1 MGSSLRTTW
10 PQGLLLFNC
19 KQNPTHE
26 CWDEG
31 LSGHEIIPCV
41 LHEEFWSLQ
50 LFLFCKLQWVQDT
63 GFQNFLSFVS
73 WIFDVTLQPSAKI
86 CDQREDEETRIP
98 QPFFLK
104 FLSGTCYSVKRLL
117 LVCLSLGGAVK
128 FCQCFLDLLFSFE
141 LLLEI
146 LLGLAS
152 RLWAGRGHGDFT
164 VGLEGKKAA
173 GTDRSRIHD
182 TSFMCPTPSQNF
194 IDLHGAPR
202 VAVALGSQRGMGLTA
217 VKSMESKNSN

>member
-50 LFLFCKLQWVQDT
+50 LFLFCKLQWVQET
-63 GFQNFLSFVS
+63 GFQNVLSFVS
-73 WIFDVTLQPSAKI
+73 WIFNVTLQPSAKI

-117 LVCLSLGGAVK
+117 LACLSLGGAVGQVLPM
-128 FCQCFLDLLFSFE
+128 FSTLQPGCPPFLVEHSRPKPVWLLQLLF
-141 LLLEI
+141 LLLQRSKKLTWCVLEKI
-146 LLGLAS
+146 ISICHSNRQRTRECQLAMTF
-152 RLWAGRGHGDFT
+152 AN
-164 VGLEGKKAA
+164 
-173 GTDRSRIHD
+173 D
-182 TSFMCPTPSQNF
+182 TTSWIVTRKHAHNQIPLS
-194 IDLHGAPR
+194 
-202 VAVALGSQRGMGLTA
+202 S
-217 VKSMESKNSN
+217 